1 MKLLPLSSYKSK
13 LQDPKTG
20 TDYIKSQTFL
30 RQMYKYVMQIKAEYI
45 NPRCEKEQ
53 NMLKVLKITGGQS
66 TCLTSD
72 YQLKDKEKR
81 AKKKNCFILQK
92 IIKKKKKTKK
102 TSGTFLLICQSISV
116 QPLINVYIRNICSST
131 SVPRTS

>member
-81 AKKKNCFILQK
+81 AKKKIVSYYRK
-92 IIKKKKKTKK
+92 
-102 TSGTFLLICQSISV
+102 
-116 QPLINVYIRNICSST
+116 
-131 SVPRTS
+131 

>member
-30 RQMYKYVMQIKAEYI
+30 RQMYKYVMWIKAEYI

-72 YQLKDKEKR
+72 YQLKDKEKTGQ
-81 AKKKNCFILQK
+81 KKIFSYYR
-92 IIKKKKKTKK
+92 KKKKKTKK
-102 TSGTFLLICQSISV
+102 TSGTFLLIYQSISV

>member
-30 RQMYKYVMQIKAEYI
+30 RQMYKYVMWIKAEYI

-72 YQLKDKEKR
+72 YQLKDKEKKGQ
-81 AKKKNCFILQK
+81 KKIFSYYR
-92 IIKKKKKTKK
+92 KKKKKTKK
-102 TSGTFLLICQSISV
+102 TSGTFLLIYQSISV

>member
-1 MKLLPLSSYKSK
+1 
-13 LQDPKTG
+13 
-20 TDYIKSQTFL
+20 
-30 RQMYKYVMQIKAEYI
+30 MQIKAEYI